1 MQANISQYRQ
11 LVADLLNKASL
22 TLNGYQPWDP
32 QIHDE
37 RFYKH
42 VLSDG
47 SLGLGESYMHGWWD
61 CEQLDEFFNRLL
73 RASLDKAA
81 PRNAKTLLT
90 YLKARLFN
98 GQSLRQAAKNATH
111 HYDLG
116 NAFFKSMLDKRMV
129 YTCGYWKH
137 ADNLDQAQ
145 EDKLDLTCRKLHLKP
160 GMRILDIG
168 CGWGSLA
175 KFAAEHYDVHVTGI
189 NISEPQLQL
198 ARESAQGLDVQ
209 FLNKDYRNLTQDLG
223 LFDRIVSL
231 GMFEHVGY
239 KNFRSYFEAAKRC
252 LKKNGIFLLHSIGAN
267 ESAISPDPWIAKY
280 IFPNSKLPS
289 QKQTHEAI
297 EDLFVVEDLH
307 NFGEDYDPTLMAW
320 FRNFQAHWHKFKDYF
335 DDTFYRMWT
344 YYLLSCAGSFR
355 SRKNQLWQMILTPG
369 GLSGGYK
376 PVRFTKEAELAES
389 NVE

>member
-1 MQANISQYRQ
+1 MGNQYRKV
-11 LVADLLNKASL
+11 VADLLDKAGL
-22 TLNGYQPWDP
+22 TLNGDQSYDP

-37 RFYKH
+37 RFYKR
-42 VLSDG
+42 VLSEG
-47 SLGLGESYMHGWWD
+47 SLGLGEAYMDGWWD
-61 CEQLDEFFNRLL
+61 CEQLDEFFSRLL
-73 RASLDKAA
+73 RAALDQAA

-98 GQSLRQAAKNATH
+98 LQSKGRATKNATH

-129 YTCGYWKH
+129 YTCGYWKN

-145 EDKLDLTCRKLHLKP
+145 EDKLALTCRKLYLQP

-168 CGWGSLA
+168 CGWGSFA

-189 NISEPQLQL
+189 NVSEPQLQL
-198 ARESAQGLDVQ
+198 ARESTKGLDVQ
-209 FLNKDYRNLTQDLG
+209 FVNMDYRNLTQDLG
-223 LFDRIVSL
+223 VFDRIVSL

-252 LKKNGIFLLHSIGAN
+252 LKQNGIFLLHTIGAT
-267 ESAISPDPWIAKY
+267 ESAITPDPWIARY

-289 QKQTHEAI
+289 QKQTHEKM
-297 EDLFVVEDLH
+297 EDLFVLEDLH

-320 FRNFQAHWHKFKDYF
+320 FGNFKANWHKFKDAF
-335 DDTFYRMWT
+335 DETFYRMWT

-355 SRKNQLWQMILTPG
+355 ARKNQLWQMVLTPD
-369 GLSGGYK
+369 GLPGGYE
-376 PVRFTKEAELAES
+376 PVRFTKKAELAES
-389 NVE
+389 G